1 MLRGI
6 ATTRGAP
13 SLFERASVG
22 NSGKA
27 AECAVLVRGPVC
39 QRLPTTAQAD
49 ARPVSIGLDH
59 ARACLSDPARVT
71 HWDLRTIRHLDGCG
85 AAAGRGGAMDGV
97 SEVKAGDQRSVAS
110 SVYTRTLRRVSAHG
124 STHVLHRDVEVA
136 RFFEKK
142 FAERFRSGQKS
153 NRFEAMNNTLASE
166 AS

>member
-1 MLRGI
+1 MR
-6 ATTRGAP
+6 
-13 SLFERASVG
+13 SLG
-22 NSGKA
+22 SG
-27 AECAVLVRGPVC
+27 P
-39 QRLPTTAQAD
+39 RLPAIAD
-49 ARPVSIGLDH
+49 DRAGRCASCQYRVGSRACMSIGS
-59 ARACLSDPARVT
+59 CLHRVT

-136 RFFEKK
+136 RFLKKK

-153 NRFEAMNNTLASE
+153 NRFEAPVQLYHI
-166 AS
+166 